1 MGMLMRRTGA
11 AAAALVVGVLGVTSP
26 AYAGPADHDHSTP
39 AAPSHDH
46 SGHGT
51 VAMSG
56 PDDGTGPDASRLAVL
71 GGFGAVNVAVVGTAF
86 VLRRRDRRSGRF
98 HGPRNVP
105 A

>member
-1 MGMLMRRTGA
+1 MLMRRSAVAT
-11 AAAALVVGVLGVTSP
+11 AALVVGVLGATSP

-39 AAPSHDH
+39 AAPTHDH

-51 VAMSG
+51 MAMSG
-56 PDDGTGPDASRLAVL
+56 PDDDTDLGTGRLAVL
-71 GGFGAVNVAVVGTAF
+71 GGFGAVNAAVVGTAF

-98 HGPRNVP
+98 HGPRNVT